1 MYHLQSLCYNTHSMA
16 GEREKRPSQLD
27 AQGKEL
33 QLPKP
38 EAGQRAYQFIQE
50 FRKALEDTSEFQ
62 QRFQDQYNM
71 WKRSGYPNAMVD
83 GWSVD
88 YDKGGYHYDVHFDH
102 YPKSYTTTKV
112 GKDSQQLSIT
122 KRPHNYQSEELLLQ
136 ASYEENGEDIQFDS
150 GMIKHLVSEGKG
162 VTYTIEDYS
171 SGTPTAVQR
180 VAGFLKTNFPQPQSL
195 TPPQK

>member
-1 MYHLQSLCYNTHSMA
+1 MA
-16 GEREKRPSQLD
+16 EERERKPYQPD
-27 AQGKEL
+27 AKAQEA

-38 EAGQRAYQFIQE
+38 DIGQRAYDLIQDS
-50 FRKALEDTSEFQ
+50 RRALENTAEFQ
-62 QRFQDQYNM
+62 QRYQEQKAM
-71 WKRSGYPNAMVD
+71 WERSGYPNAMVD

-88 YDKGGYHYDVHFDH
+88 YDKGGYHYDVYVDH
-102 YPKSYTTTKV
+102 YPKSYITTKV
-112 GKDSQQLSIT
+112 GKDSQRLIIT

-180 VAGFLKTNFPQPQSL
+180 VEEFFRTNFGDPIL
-195 TPPQK
+195 YTPPYK